1 MLLILPPSES
11 KHPGGQEG
19 SALDLGRL
27 SFPELRAPREAV
39 LDALGQLSLDLDEM
53 ARALKVGPGLRSEIE
68 RNREVL
74 SSASMPAIERFTGVL
89 FDALDAASLNQE
101 QREFASATV
110 AVHSA
115 LFGLVGAS
123 DPIPAYR
130 LSHDSKLPGISLKR
144 TWAGPISEALSTR
157 HGIILDLRS
166 EAYAAL
172 GPIPRR
178 PDARFVRVVADDGD
192 GRRRALN
199 HFNKKGK
206 GEFVRTYLEERPDI
220 RTLDELCDWSSSAGF
235 PLEPGREGELELVVR
250 NRLAAA

>member
-11 KHPGGQEG
+11 KYPGGEEG

-27 SFPELRAPREAV
+27 SFPELQAPRETV
-39 LDALGQLSLDLDEM
+39 LDALGELARDVDAM
-53 ARALKVGPGLRSEIE
+53 ALALKVGPSLRGEIE
-68 RNREVL
+68 RNREVRT
-74 SSASMPAIERFTGVL
+74 SATVPAIDRFTGVL
-89 FDALDAASLNQE
+89 FDALDARSLNQQ
-101 QREFASATV
+101 QREFATATI
-110 AVHSA
+110 AIHSA
-115 LFGLVGAS
+115 LFGLVGAG
-123 DPIPAYR
+123 DRIPAYR

-144 TWAGPISEALSTR
+144 VWAKAIGEVLAQR
-157 HGIILDLRS
+157 EGIILDLRS

-178 PDARFVRVVADDGD
+178 PDARFVRVVADDAD

-206 GEFVRTYLEERPDI
+206 GEFVRAFLEQQPDI
-220 RTLDELCDWSSSAGF
+220 RTLDELCAWSASVGF

-250 NRLAAA
+250 NSLAAA